1 MLTGTVFLVVS
12 TYTPLSRCNNASS
25 PSLVEG
31 DADCAFASC
40 CVSGIRLK
48 RSISRAEGRAVFA
61 RDKRA
66 PILKWIM
73 TFIDHVR
80 YKIYINDPRAFKIV
94 WNLFENFCRFT
105 LLHVSSNS
113 DGSNSWKALS
123 SFSLTLGSFSC
134 NSCTT
139 TPWYTSYTARYKWGT
154 SHCQHATHALL
165 VVAQPEASLPSPCD
179 PLFQLEPGEW
189 RGRHRV
195 VEWGRSPACKT
206 APAAVKPTRETAA
219 VNHTDRHKGHEWSQ
233 CVCSELFI
241 HRCHTGVIV

>member
-1 MLTGTVFLVVS
+1 M
-12 TYTPLSRCNNASS
+12 
-25 PSLVEG
+25 
-31 DADCAFASC
+31 
-40 CVSGIRLK
+40 
-48 RSISRAEGRAVFA
+48 
-61 RDKRA
+61 
-66 PILKWIM
+66 IM

-139 TPWYTSYTARYKWGT
+139 TPWYTSYIARYKGGT
-154 SHCQHATHALL
+154 SHCQHATHTLL
-165 VVAQPEASLPSPCD
+165 VVAQSEAGIPSPCD
-179 PLFQLEPGEW
+179 PLFQLDPGEW

-195 VEWGRSPACKT
+195 AQWGQSPACKT
-206 APAAVKPTRETAA
+206 APAAVTPIRETAA
-219 VNHTDRHKGHEWSQ
+219 VNHTHSQ
-233 CVCSELFI
+233 TQGSWVEPVRLQWTV
-241 HRCHTGVIV
+241 HTKVPYRCHCVGCTL